1 MKFLWITAGAISLAL
16 GIIGIFLPILPTTP
30 FVLLTAFCWA
40 KSSDRLYQKLLR
52 HHLFGKMI
60 RDWQQHRAVP
70 RRAKYL
76 AISMMSLS
84 VIGLFYRF
92 WGGEKIIIAVISA
105 IFCLSVAIWMWR
117 LPDA

>member
-1 MKFLWITAGAISLAL
+1 MKFLWITIGTLSLTL
-16 GIIGIFLPILPTTP
+16 GVIGIFLPVLPTTP
-30 FVLLTAFCWA
+30 LILLAGFCWA
-40 KSSDRLYQKLLR
+40 KSSDRLYQKLLQ

-60 RDWQQHRAVP
+60 HNWQQHRAVP
-70 RRAKYL
+70 SRAKYL

-92 WGGEKIIIAVISA
+92 WGGEKIVFVIIIT